1 MPCSQSSLDELLS
14 QLRVMRTKIPWMVR
28 MGLRMRVIKT
38 GEVVDEGKVGQLAM
52 EPFFSFLFYEYK
64 ILLAPNK
71 QTTKEQSP

>member
-1 MPCSQSSLDELLS
+1 MDGEDGKANEGHQA
-14 QLRVMRTKIPWMVR
+14 
-28 MGLRMRVIKT
+28 T

-64 ILLAPNK
+64 ILLAPNR